1 MVTKDYAS
9 WVGHRFADAYSPEIL
24 MPVYESLLDL
34 AAATERELGDMNP
47 VDRIDIQSFIWV
59 VGQNSAE
66 DGTSVTTEVSG
77 ARTDTSKRVDWRRDM
92 GGKEQLRQRFNRNF
106 ARWGIELPSGA
117 LSPGVVWFIVQ
128 RGWTIWTRF
137 DIDDEDG
144 RERLDYYAMHRMTND
159 RHVRMYADG
168 EQEGLPAIWEF
179 YGMPQGATAAG
190 RKEARNKHIARN
202 RAIEKMLEEK
212 GFVMTDKA
220 HPIARINR
228 YLQTHSDEENG
239 HH

>member
-1 MVTKDYAS
+1 
-9 WVGHRFADAYSPEIL
+9 

-66 DGTSVTTEVSG
+66 DGTSVMTEVSG

-117 LSPGVVWFIVQ
+117 LSPGVV
-128 RGWTIWTRF
+128 
-137 DIDDEDG
+137 
-144 RERLDYYAMHRMTND
+144 
-159 RHVRMYADG
+159 
-168 EQEGLPAIWEF
+168 
-179 YGMPQGATAAG
+179 
-190 RKEARNKHIARN
+190 
-202 RAIEKMLEEK
+202 
-212 GFVMTDKA
+212 
-220 HPIARINR
+220 
-228 YLQTHSDEENG
+228 
-239 HH
+239 